1 MKRLLVLLV
10 IGLAAA
16 GGVFFARSITGAQT
30 NQNVSDDDVV
40 EEPTPPKYSIT
51 EHTVTEDDI
60 FATIMEDF
68 GFGYSEMLEMVDA
81 VSSTYDLTRIRV
93 GQPIRLAKDDADK
106 NVYLEYEPNKD
117 SCVRVYFEDGGY
129 RVEEFDIEYDI
140 EVVKQSAVVSSSLY
154 LDGLEANIPEEI
166 IMEFAD
172 TFAWTIDFSVQV
184 KRGDSFEVLYEKRSR
199 DGEDAGMGN
208 ILAGKFVNVGTEL
221 TAYLFENEEGDLAY
235 YSGEG
240 ESMVRQFLRAPLN
253 FRRISSG
260 YTYARFD
267 PINGRKQKHLAIDYA
282 AAIGTPIMA
291 VGDGVVRFAGW
302 NNQGFGNFVSIRHND
317 VYTTEYA
324 HMSGFAKGIRNG
336 VSVKQGQIIGYV
348 GSTGWSTGPHLH
360 YQIKKNGSLVNPLAL
375 ELPPGDPVP
384 EGKKEAFENIK
395 QKYNDMMSNL

>member
-1 MKRLLVLLV
+1 MKRLIILIIL
-10 IGLAAA
+10 GLAILGAVFFVRSTRGVQIQENDVAA
-16 GGVFFARSITGAQT
+16 GTGLDL
-30 NQNVSDDDVV
+30 S
-40 EEPTPPKYSIT
+40 TPEYKIT
-51 EHTVTEDDI
+51 EHIVGEDDI

-68 GFGYSEMLEMVDA
+68 GFGYSEMLAMVDA

-93 GQPIRLAKDDADK
+93 GQPIRLAKDEYGHD
-106 NVYLEYEPNKD
+106 VYLEYERSKD
-117 SCVRVYFEDGGY
+117 LCVRVYFEDGGY
-129 RVEEFDIEYDI
+129 RAEEHDIKYDVEI
-140 EVVKQSAVVSSSLY
+140 VKQGATVSSSMY
-154 LDGLEANIPEEI
+154 IDGLEANIPEEI

-172 TFAWTIDFSVQV
+172 TFAWTIDFSIQV
-184 KRGDSFEVLYEKRSR
+184 KKGDSFEILYEKRSR

-208 ILAGKFVNVGTEL
+208 ILAGKFVNVGEEL

-267 PINGRKQKHLAIDYA
+267 PINGAKTPHLAIDYA
-282 AAIGTPIMA
+282 AAIGTPIMS
-291 VGDGVVRFAGW
+291 VGDGVIRFAGW
-302 NNQGFGNFVSIRHND
+302 NNQGYGNFVKVRHND

-360 YQIKKNGSLVNPLAL
+360 YQIRKHGSLVNPLAL
-375 ELPPGDPVP
+375 ELPPGDPIP
-384 EGKKEAFENIK
+384 EGKQDAFEEIK
-395 QKYNDMMSNL
+395 KKYNEMF